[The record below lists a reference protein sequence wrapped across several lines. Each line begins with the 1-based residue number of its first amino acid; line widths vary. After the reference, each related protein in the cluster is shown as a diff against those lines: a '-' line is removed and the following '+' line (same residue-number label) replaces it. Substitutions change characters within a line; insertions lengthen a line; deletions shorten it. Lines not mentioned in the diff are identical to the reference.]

1 MRGGDYATFACKSR
15 SCSSFAGVFMSLA
28 LVGLWLYPPRHVNN
42 ERCWRKKG
50 GREEGSRGIRKCGRL
65 TVYEDTKLLSVL
77 RVVVAILVSMLML
90 VFVAMM
96 VFF

>member
-1 MRGGDYATFACKSR
+1 M
-15 SCSSFAGVFMSLA
+15 
-28 LVGLWLYPPRHVNN
+28 
-42 ERCWRKKG
+42 
-50 GREEGSRGIRKCGRL
+50 